1 MGMGELWQ
9 AYGSWILY
17 AVIALGMLWMH
28 GGLGRRSRHGGAHG
42 HDRGHAQ
49 RDLQDPR
56 AAAASSAAP
65 AAADQDRGGH
75 SHGKGCC

>member
-28 GGLGRRSRHGGAHG
+28 GGLGRR
-42 HDRGHAQ
+42 RGHAQ

>member
-17 AVIALGMLWMH
+17 AVIALGMLWM
-28 GGLGRRSRHGGAHG
+28 HGGAHG